1 MNTKKPK
8 PIAGYACEPMAGCVY
23 SYTAVNNN
31 EALLLSQP
39 WDYPHIIEMVTR
51 AGDRHEHRLYYALD
65 LHQAVAKAAE
75 LLVRMRMQRVRVRL
89 AGIRPASDPETEAFF
104 KELAKYDGIESG
116 VTCRCRP

>member
-1 MNTKKPK
+1 MNTREPK
-8 PIAGYACEPMAGCVY
+8 PAAGYACEPMAGCVY

-39 WDYPHIIEMVTR
+39 WEYPHIIEMVTR
-51 AGDRHEHRLYYALD
+51 AGDGHEHRLYYALD